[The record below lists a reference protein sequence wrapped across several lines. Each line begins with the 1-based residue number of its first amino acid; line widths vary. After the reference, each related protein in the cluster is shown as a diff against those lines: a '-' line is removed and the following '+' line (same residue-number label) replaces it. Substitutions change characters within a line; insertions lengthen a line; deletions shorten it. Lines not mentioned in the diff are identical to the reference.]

1 MNKLIQKYHFVLFFF
16 LVLQVPLHAQVMPRI
31 YDLSHLQIIKN
42 KIKVNDKE
50 FQIAYQQLLVNANK
64 ALNYAPVSVMDKKE
78 VPPSGSKHDYM
89 SLAPYHWPNP
99 NTKDGLP
106 YIRKDGETNPEVKL
120 YKDKEYLPE
129 LCSEVFNLSLAS
141 YYSEDAKYATHALK
155 LIRVWFLDSL
165 TKMNPNMNFSQAIK
179 GENTGRGAGLIDGR
193 HLIKIIEAIGILN
206 QVSMIPIKDV
216 EMMQSWFSSYLNW
229 MQTSKNGQEEMNAP
243 NNHGV
248 WYDALRLSI
257 ALFTDQNELANK
269 IVLNA
274 QKRLESQL
282 DSNMRFPLE
291 MARTTSLHYSLFV
304 VEAFMKI
311 AKMGEFTKTEL
322 WNYSGKN
329 GKSLKKS
336 FNEIAPYLYQ
346 ETKWDGQQIKPFD
359 FSEGIEVLNFG
370 QVQYSCEK
378 CKNYLNQFYTTN
390 KSSLTM
396 KLLF

>member
-16 LVLQVPLHAQVMPRI
+16 LVLQVALHAQVMPRI

-50 FQIAYQQLLVNANK
+50 FQIAYQQLLVNADK

-78 VPPSGSKHDYM
+78 VPPSGNKHDYM

-120 YKDKEYLPE
+120 YKDKKYLPE

-206 QVSMIPIKDV
+206 QVHMIPIKDV
-216 EMMQSWFSSYLNW
+216 EMMQGWFSSYLNW

-370 QVQYSCEK
+370 QMQYSCEK
-378 CKNYLNQFYTTN
+378 CKNYLNQFYITN